1 MEDTSN
7 TKSKRSDF
15 TLSNDYDEEDNDYS
29 DMFNSS
35 LTCCDC
41 DSNSSEYKKFKAKKI
56 KTLKSLIGYLDNP
69 KHRSCDFQ
77 IPSDLYKELVE
88 IIKSLFS
95 IKCKAQNLFNSIIN
109 PSCTNRRNNNNLD
122 VVYRQLKM
130 ILENGLQEIER
141 YTDKII
147 EIMNAIA
154 DNYMNRLCLVMAKI
168 QKTHCRGL
176 IPIPLLIKDMK
187 FVYTLVELLNQ
198 KLEQPGEISE
208 TLSGKEQLFGGACCV
223 DINQD
228 KCPINENECSDV
240 NELILKKVINKDFDY
255 NILNLSLKGNYIHP
269 NLKYCHSLVQ
279 QYNFLNSMDDDF
291 VAQIHTMGVR
301 AGFPVFTPIP
311 ATPQFIEINPHLTP
325 AQIQNI
331 VINERSSE
339 APDLNAGQQLTQA
352 RLSQTYRKVRDSMLY
367 HFKKLAGMD
376 KFITK
381 KMPTILPCTFFGR
394 EQMNE
399 KALLVYIE
407 LSRFSKYLV
416 SILIL
421 RSIALELKHEPAG
434 AGVPPPF
441 NPPANCKSV
450 KDNFYRNPAQH
461 NLCLNGAPPNIR
473 YVFMHRIYQDMFGA
487 FANDPR
493 IAAA

>member
-141 YTDKII
+141 YVDKII
-147 EIMNAIA
+147 EIMNAVIEK
-154 DNYMNRLCLVMAKI
+154 YMNRLCFVVRRI
-168 QKTHCRGL
+168 QRTHCQGL
-176 IPIPLLIKDMK
+176 IPMPMVLKDMK
-187 FVYTLVELLNQ
+187 FVHTLVDLLNQ
-198 KLEQPGEISE
+198 KLQQPGEVSE

-223 DINQD
+223 DVNED
-228 KCPINENECSDV
+228 KCPVNENECSDV
-240 NELILKKVINKDFDY
+240 NELILKKVINKDFTSL
-255 NILNLSLKGNYIHP
+255 ILDLLLHHNFVSPNEKFCHNLSQQFIFIR
-269 NLKYCHSLVQ
+269 SLLREINTAMNETMRRSTGVAQ
-279 QYNFLNSMDDDF
+279 PIFLFHHATAMAQVNPALTDLEKRSIEIDIPVTVAPDINIGDQF
-291 VAQIHTMGVR
+291 VAIR
-301 AGFPVFTPIP
+301 
-311 ATPQFIEINPHLTP
+311 NSLTY
-325 AQIQNI
+325 
-331 VINERSSE
+331 
-339 APDLNAGQQLTQA
+339 T
-352 RLSQTYRKVRDSMLY
+352 KVRDHLLY
-367 HFKKLAGMD
+367 NFEKVD
-376 KFITK
+376 KMEKFMSK
-381 KMPTILPCTFFGR
+381 KMPVILPCSFYGR

-399 KALLVYIE
+399 KALIIYME
-407 LSRFSKYLV
+407 LYRFSKYLI
-416 SILIL
+416 SILLLKAMTTEL
-421 RSIALELKHEPAG
+421 RHEQIG
-434 AGVPPPF
+434 PF
-441 NPPANCKSV
+441 NPDPNCKNI
-450 KDNFYRNPAQH
+450 KDTYYRNIPQH
-461 NLCLNGAPPNIR
+461 NNCKNNNDNIR
-473 YVFMHRIYQDMFGA
+473 YKLMNDIFQDIFGM
-487 FANDPR
+487 FANDAR
-493 IAAA
+493 ITAA